1 MLGDSGL
8 TSERATHFGFSEIDP
23 AEKAGRVGE
32 VFSSVASRYDLM
44 NDLMSFGSHRLWKD
58 LALARSGVR
67 EGHRVLDVAAGSGDM
82 TMRFARQVGTSG
94 QVVMTDINASM
105 LACGRSRLLNEGLGV
120 NVQMLLADAESLPFS
135 GGQFDCVSIAFG
147 LRNVTRIPKAL
158 ASMSRLLKP
167 GGRLV
172 ILEFSTPTSTL
183 LSRAYDLFSFS
194 VIPSMGNMVT
204 GDEQSYQYLVESI
217 RKHPNQQTLS
227 AMMEEAGLED
237 VKHQNINGGIVAIHT
252 GYRF

>member
-1 MLGDSGL
+1 M

-135 GGQFDCVSIAFG
+135 DGQFDCVAIAFG
-147 LRNVTRIPKAL
+147 LRNVTRIPKEL
-158 ASMSRLLKP
+158 ASMSRMLKP

-194 VIPSMGNMVT
+194 VIPSMGKMVT

-217 RKHPNQQTLS
+217 RKHPNQQALS

>member
-1 MLGDSGL
+1 M

-194 VIPSMGNMVT
+194 VIPSMGKMMT